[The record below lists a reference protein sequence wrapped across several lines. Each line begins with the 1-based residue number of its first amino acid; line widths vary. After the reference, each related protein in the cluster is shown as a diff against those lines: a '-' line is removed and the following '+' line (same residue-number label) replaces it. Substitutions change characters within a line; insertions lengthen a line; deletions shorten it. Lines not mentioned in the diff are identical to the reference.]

1 GYRAVDDLSLEVP
14 TGVFFGFLGPNG
26 AGKSTTI
33 RMLSGM
39 LRPSSGTST
48 VLGLDPAREPIE
60 VKRLVGI
67 LPEEIHTYERLSGWE
82 LLEFTGRMH
91 GLGPEETEKRAG
103 ELLDLMELSEEERH
117 KLVVDYS
124 MGMKKKTLLACAMIH
139 SPRILFLDEPFN
151 GIDAVTGRSIRRVL
165 GRLVERGVT
174 VFLSSHVMETVE
186 RLCSRIAIIHRGKLQ
201 ATGTLEEVRAASGLG
216 EQATL
221 EEVFVEL
228 VGGDDEAQGLE
239 WLE

>member
-1 GYRAVDDLSLEVP
+1 
-14 TGVFFGFLGPNG
+14 
-26 AGKSTTI
+26 
-33 RMLSGM
+33 
-39 LRPSSGTST
+39 
-48 VLGLDPAREPIE
+48 
-60 VKRLVGI
+60 
-67 LPEEIHTYERLSGWE
+67 
-82 LLEFTGRMH
+82 
-91 GLGPEETEKRAG
+91 
-103 ELLDLMELSEEERH
+103 
-117 KLVVDYS
+117 
-124 MGMKKKTLLACAMIH
+124 MIH

-165 GRLVERGVT
+165 VRLVERGVT

-186 RLCSRIAIIHRGKLQ
+186 RLCSRIAVIHRGKLQ